1 MKRKLTKKERAER
14 ARLRAEDSP
23 IVRQL
28 RELYERGMAEIEER
42 RKLDPNY
49 R

>member
-1 MKRKLTKKERAER
+1 MKKKLTKKERMER
-14 ARLRAEDSP
+14 ARINAENAP

-28 RELYERGMAEIEER
+28 RELYERGMAEVEER

>member
-1 MKRKLTKKERAER
+1 MKKKKTKKQIEEIRR
-14 ARLRAEDSP
+14 RAEDRP

-28 RELYERGMAEIEER
+28 RELYERGMAEVEER
-42 RKLDPNY
+42 RKIDPNY

>member
-1 MKRKLTKKERAER
+1 MKKKPTRSRDRRAQP
-14 ARLRAEDSP
+14 AAPPDRL
-23 IVRQL
+23 L
-28 RELYERGMAEIEER
+28 RELYERGMAEVEER